1 MKVKICGICTAEDA
15 RYAAQ
20 AGADYI
26 GVILAQRG
34 PRARSI
40 AEADAIFASLEGV
53 QRVGVFADQPVA
65 DVVSASRQLGLD
77 VLQLHGN
84 ESAEFAGELRHL
96 TSCRIWKAVSLETHA
111 DLERVQDAYG
121 DVVHGML
128 LDGPRGGSG
137 TAFDWDLARNARHVL
152 SPDLQLIVAGGLNPD
167 NVQRVVA
174 ALWPDIVDVASGV
187 EEDICRKSKERVD
200 EFIRN
205 ALR

>member
-15 RYAAQ
+15 RYAVQ

-40 AEADAIFASLEGV
+40 AEAGTIFADLAGV
-53 QRVGVFADQPVA
+53 RRVGVFADQTVTEVVA
-65 DVVSASRQLGLD
+65 ASAQLRLD
-77 VLQLHGN
+77 VLQLHGR
-84 ESAEFAGELRHL
+84 ESAAFAAELRHH
-96 TSCRIWKAVSLETHA
+96 TSCLIWKAVSLETPA
-111 DLERVQDAYG
+111 DLEHARDAYG
-121 DVVHGML
+121 DVVHGLL

-137 TAFDWDLARNARHVL
+137 TAFDWDLARDARQML
-152 SPDLQLIVAGGLNPD
+152 SPGLQLIVAGGLNPD

-174 ALWPDIVDVASGV
+174 ALSPDIVDVASGV
-187 EEDICRKSKERVD
+187 EENICRKSKERVD

>member
-40 AEADAIFASLEGV
+40 AEADAIFARLEGV
-53 QRVGVFADQPVA
+53 QRVGVFADQSVTEVVA
-65 DVVSASRQLGLD
+65 ASEQLGLD
-77 VLQLHGN
+77 VLQLHGK
-84 ESAEFAGELRHL
+84 ESGGFAAELRRH
-96 TSCRIWKAVSLETHA
+96 TSCRIWKAVSLETRA
-111 DLERVQDAYG
+111 DLERARDAFG
-121 DVVHGML
+121 DVVHGVL

-137 TAFDWDLARNARHVL
+137 TAFDWDLARDARQVL
-152 SPDLQLIVAGGLNPD
+152 SQDLQLIVAGGLNPH
-167 NVQRVVA
+167 NVQRAVA
-174 ALWPDIVDVASGV
+174 ALSPDIVDVASGV
-187 EEDICRKSKERVD
+187 EENICRKSKERVD